1 MAPVNASFSPTVWSS
16 NFGQRMPGVSSRS
29 SAAPI
34 LIHCFARVTPGLSA
48 AFALTAPAR
57 RLMRDDL
64 PTFGMPR
71 IMQRAARGRPPFLT
85 KRSVFGRAS
94 SSAFATSCFMPR
106 PLTESMATAGMPCA
120 RKYASQRFVL
130 AESARSDLLS
140 AIRRGFSLMISASIG
155 LALLAG
161 MRASSSSMTTS
172 TSFRFSSISRCAFFI
187 WPGNHWIPG
196 RSFLVS
202 FSMYLPPKKILLP
215 L

>member
-1 MAPVNASFSPTVWSS
+1 
-16 NFGQRMPGVSSRS
+16 
-29 SAAPI
+29 
-34 LIHCFARVTPGLSA
+34 
-48 AFALTAPAR
+48 
-57 RLMRDDL
+57 MRDDL

-71 IMQRAARGRPPFLT
+71 IMQRAARDRPPFLT
-85 KRSVFGRAS
+85 KRSVLGRAS
-94 SSAFATSCFMPR
+94 SSALATSCFMPR
-106 PLTESMATAGMPCA
+106 PLTESIATAGMPCA

-161 MRASSSSMTTS
+161 MTTS
-172 TSFRFSSISRCAFFI
+172 TSFRFSSINRCAFFI

-202 FSMYLPPKKILLP
+202 LSMCFDSSEQKNLIFIIAYHGTIELMIPDLKRQNQE
-215 L
+215 